1 MAMDLEQLL
10 GVRPNLFPPA
20 SRYYGVAAAAL
31 EMTDCYGNPRAV
43 VYLKRRFVP
52 PPERLALIQEHIV
65 AQGDRLDN
73 LAAAYYGDP
82 ELYWR
87 LCDANEA
94 MSPDALTETTGRRL
108 RVTLPE
114 GVPG

>member
-10 GVRPNLFPPA
+10 GVKPNLFPPA
-20 SRYYGVAAAAL
+20 SRYYGVAATTL
-31 EMTDCYGNPRAV
+31 ETLDGDGNPRTV
-43 VYLKRRFVP
+43 VYLRRRFVP
-52 PPERLALIQEHIV
+52 PPERLALIQEHRV

-73 LAAAYYGDP
+73 LAAAYFGDP

-94 MSPDALTETTGRRL
+94 MAPDALTETTGRRL